1 MQWCKRLSRIKPSWK
16 TGWPR
21 RRPLPSRG
29 LRRLIEDN
37 DGRGIRQDLLN
48 RVRNILTVLILAPSM
63 EDVRGPPGWRVH
75 QLTGDRCG
83 TWSVSV
89 SSNWRITFDLEDDEI
104 LNLDLEDYH

>member
-1 MQWCKRLSRIKPSWK
+1 MDIRSVKH
-16 TGWPR
+16 
-21 RRPLPSRG
+21 RG

-48 RVRNILTVLILAPSM
+48 RVRNILTVLILTPSM

-75 QLTGDRCG
+75 QLTGDRRG

>member
-1 MQWCKRLSRIKPSWK
+1 MDIRNVKH
-16 TGWPR
+16 
-21 RRPLPSRG
+21 RG

-48 RVRNILTVLILAPSM
+48 RVRNVLTVLILAPSM

-75 QLTGDRCG
+75 QLTGDRRD

>member
-1 MQWCKRLSRIKPSWK
+1 MDIRSVKH
-16 TGWPR
+16 
-21 RRPLPSRG
+21 RG
-29 LRRLIEDN
+29 LRRLLEDN

-75 QLTGDRCG
+75 QLTGARRG

>member
-1 MQWCKRLSRIKPSWK
+1 LLTSVRQNRTLIDMDIRNVKH
-16 TGWPR
+16 
-21 RRPLPSRG
+21 RG

-48 RVRNILTVLILAPSM
+48 RVRNVLTVLILSPSM

-75 QLTGDRCG
+75 QLTGDRRG